1 MKKLAILSLSMM
13 LAAGAQAQNAQ
24 FDYFKYAGND
34 ARFNVPI
41 DKSHQYYNPVLAG
54 FYPDPSLCRV
64 GDTYYLVNS
73 SFTFFRCASLYQQG
87 FGKLDSSRACAHPP
101 IAGASE
107 GSACIRRYLRTS
119 HQL

>member
-54 FYPDPSLCRV
+54 FRA
-64 GDTYYLVNS
+64 
-73 SFTFFRCASLYQQG
+73 FRLLLRQVLMAAKAPHPAIQR
-87 FGKLDSSRACAHPP
+87 FG
-101 IAGASE
+101 
-107 GSACIRRYLRTS
+107 
-119 HQL
+119 

>member
-54 FYPDPSLCRV
+54 
-64 GDTYYLVNS
+64 
-73 SFTFFRCASLYQQG
+73 
-87 FGKLDSSRACAHPP
+87 
-101 IAGASE
+101 
-107 GSACIRRYLRTS
+107 
-119 HQL
+119 

>member
-24 FDYFKYAGND
+24 FNYFKYAGND

-54 FYPDPSLCRV
+54 FYPDPSLCRA

-73 SFTFFRCASLYQQG
+73 SFTFFPGVPLS
-87 FGKLDSSRACAHPP
+87 
-101 IAGASE
+101 
-107 GSACIRRYLRTS
+107 TS
-119 HQL
+119 KNLVN

>member
-54 FYPDPSLCRV
+54 FYPDPSLCRLPRDKMSFF
-64 GDTYYLVNS
+64 GIPRYTLYL
-73 SFTFFRCASLYQQG
+73 G
-87 FGKLDSSRACAHPP
+87 SR
-101 IAGASE
+101 
-107 GSACIRRYLRTS
+107 
-119 HQL
+119 Q

>member
-1 MKKLAILSLSMM
+1 MKKLAILPLSCMFV
-13 LAAGAQAQNAQ
+13 LGAHAQTAE

-34 ARFNVPI
+34 ARFNVEI

-73 SFTFFRCASLYQQG
+73 SFTFFPG
-87 FGKLDSSRACAHPP
+87 VP
-101 IAGASE
+101 
-107 GSACIRRYLRTS
+107 
-119 HQL
+119 